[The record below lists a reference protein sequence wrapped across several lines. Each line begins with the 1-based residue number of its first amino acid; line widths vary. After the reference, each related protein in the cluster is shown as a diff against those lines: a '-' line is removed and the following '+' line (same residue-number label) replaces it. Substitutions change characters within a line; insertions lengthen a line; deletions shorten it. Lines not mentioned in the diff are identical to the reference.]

1 MNIYE
6 ILELH
11 ERLNNKKRGRVK
23 MSSQTQKT
31 PISQPQPKDYLEILA
46 LEIARKKE
54 IKGYLKSA
62 LEEIKTDTDL
72 KNQLIDMIFDKIF
85 GKNTKIGWWAKL
97 GCKVWLAYRYG
108 L

>member
-11 ERLNNKKRGRVK
+11 ERLNNKREVK
-23 MSSQTQKT
+23 IMTNQEKSSQEVKVL
-31 PISQPQPKDYLEILA
+31 QPKDCLEDIA